1 MDTEI
6 VKGTEIGA
14 AVRGTGHAERG
25 GGIGKENIGA
35 TKKDRLADITK
46 KRGNIGALVKTTSTA
61 LVDATEKMA
70 PHPLAGEVDDANGR
84 EAQIGAHRRLKDA
97 QHSRNGSEI
106 CHYFS
111 VKQSINKT
119 FCINTYTLIFI
130 VFSARKLLQRFNIVL
145 NNNLSIK
152 CFYDSIVLKNSDMLK
167 YYLSFVKNEEFLLE
181 LLSTRSPKEFLDFKH
196 ICDNKYLR
204 IIIFLHINLSYIFW
218 CLSNV
223 SCINPIFLHKY
234 VINTPIKDNIENS
247 KNITKETS
255 AVKAPINKN
264 NEI

>member
-70 PHPLAGEVDDANGR
+70 PHPLAGVVDDANGR

-97 QHSRNGSEI
+97 QHSRNGSE
-106 CHYFS
+106 
-111 VKQSINKT
+111 KPLAG
-119 FCINTYTLIFI
+119 TYTHL
-130 VFSARKLLQRFNIVL
+130 VMSNIRQC
-145 NNNLSIK
+145 K
-152 CFYDSIVLKNSDMLK
+152 
-167 YYLSFVKNEEFLLE
+167 
-181 LLSTRSPKEFLDFKH
+181 RSRL
-196 ICDNKYLR
+196 
-204 IIIFLHINLSYIFW
+204 
-218 CLSNV
+218 V
-223 SCINPIFLHKY
+223 SLVYTCY
-234 VINTPIKDNIENS
+234 V
-247 KNITKETS
+247 
-255 AVKAPINKN
+255 V
-264 NEI
+264 